1 MFNFNYEDGFK
12 INYKYFP
19 AISRALYLSTETI
32 SRPPQFHETIP
43 LSLVF
48 EQIFSYD
55 LGQGMDKSNHG
66 MTFVVFS
73 LIHRTCKACKI
84 VFHNN
89 KSCLS

>member
-55 LGQGMDKSNHG
+55 LGQGMDIGQINHG
-66 MTFVVFS
+66 KCFS

>member
-43 LSLVF
+43 LKGLYF
-48 EQIFSYD
+48 GAKCYCFS
-55 LGQGMDKSNHG
+55 
-66 MTFVVFS
+66 
-73 LIHRTCKACKI
+73 
-84 VFHNN
+84 
-89 KSCLS
+89 KSCRDSRKRFFQTSEMYIQLHRPKSLSPPVK